1 MPYRGNER
9 DNDKRCPID
18 IAGLARIHNAAT
30 QFRIDHEHG
39 IVSQYLNE
47 KKAVCKAALP
57 EWSGWLQYQPKYVA
71 RARNIEKGPREKPV
85 IAGEDEF
92 VVNPALLMRRGISQG
107 TVKCAL
113 TACDGKQG
121 HGGGI
126 NLSFLDLFTTR
137 NAVYDKSDV
146 KKLSMEGVINLQRL
160 LYMEIQYLASCCT
173 RWRAVGPNGASGGGG
188 SEVITSPS

>member
-1 MPYRGNER
+1 MRK
-9 DNDKRCPID
+9 KRF
-18 IAGLARIHNAAT
+18 AKR
-30 QFRIDHEHG
+30 
-39 IVSQYLNE
+39 
-47 KKAVCKAALP
+47 ALP
-57 EWSGWLQYQPKYVA
+57 EWSGWLQYQPKYGA

-92 VVNPALLMRRGISQG
+92 VVNPALMMRKGIFEG

-126 NLSFLDLFTTR
+126 NLSFLDKFTTR
-137 NAVYDKSDV
+137 HAVYDKSDL
-146 KKLSMEGVINLQRL
+146 KKLSLEGVINLQSL

-173 RWRAVGPNGASGGGG
+173 RWRTVGPASIGASGGGPL
-188 SEVITSPS
+188 VVVQK